1 MIPNCHPLPRSVAE
15 SMIEAVTRAVCDRP
29 KDTQAQKEARTRQ
42 LVYCTLGFEPR
53 DGLEYMLATLSFTH
67 FNLILDASRDVF
79 RGQAENAK
87 QRSRSSIVA
96 LDRALLAY
104 VREHRAQRDRPM
116 VELTPEDEQA
126 LAAAEAAR
134 GADQTRDAAA
144 NAAQSPPNPAA
155 EGAGDPP
162 REEAAAQSPPDA
174 AAEGAGEPP
183 REQAAAP
190 SVPETPRA
198 RPAGRVVSPGP
209 WDAPWAVHDTAS
221 ESTGLVLLDAFRAVL
236 DNPPPPD
243 AGNAVWAEHMR
254 QYEEAMIAA
263 SDDLAKL
270 GFKVSVDPEASP
282 DDPPMRKVR
291 LSVAAASGD

>member
-42 LVYCTLGFEPR
+42 LVYFTLGFEPR

-104 VREHRAQRDRPM
+104 VREYRAQRERSM
-116 VELTPEDEQA
+116 EELSPEDEQA

-134 GADQTRDAAA
+134 ARDAAV
-144 NAAQSPPNPAA
+144 NAAQSQPDATA
-155 EGAGDPP
+155 EGAGEPA

-174 AAEGAGEPP
+174 C
-183 REQAAAP
+183 
-190 SVPETPRA
+190 
-198 RPAGRVVSPGP
+198 
-209 WDAPWAVHDTAS
+209 
-221 ESTGLVLLDAFRAVL
+221 LLYTSRCV
-236 DNPPPPD
+236 
-243 AGNAVWAEHMR
+243 
-254 QYEEAMIAA
+254 
-263 SDDLAKL
+263 
-270 GFKVSVDPEASP
+270 
-282 DDPPMRKVR
+282 
-291 LSVAAASGD
+291 